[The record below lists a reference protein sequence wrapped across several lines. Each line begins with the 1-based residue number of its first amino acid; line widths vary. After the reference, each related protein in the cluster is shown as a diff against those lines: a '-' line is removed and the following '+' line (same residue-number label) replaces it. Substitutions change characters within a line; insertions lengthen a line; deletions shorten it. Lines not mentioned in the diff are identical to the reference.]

1 MEAKFKL
8 TNEKNVVGNNVFYRI
23 EALKD
28 FADVRKGDR
37 GGFLETEF
45 NLSQFGD
52 AWVYDDALVYG
63 DARVFDTARVY
74 GNGRVY
80 DNAWVSG

>member
-8 TNEKNVVGNNVFYRI
+8 TNEKIVLRNNVFYRI

-37 GGFLETEF
+37 GGFLENEF
-45 NLSQFGD
+45 NLSQLGN
-52 AWVYDDALVYG
+52 AWVYG
-63 DARVFDTARVY
+63 DARVY
-74 GNGRVY
+74 GNAHEYGTACV
-80 DNAWVSG
+80 